1 MCVAAVYLCARFI
14 PRQAR
19 RLSASSASP
28 HRDSSPPLHLST
40 FASPV
45 RRSAQPCC
53 TVTALPTIRRLFVA
67 RALRAFLCDAVTFQ
81 GWPSSG
87 IRTRAPPAVRRLT
100 AVLDLFPG
108 SSFGRVA
115 KEGTVK

>member
-19 RLSASSASP
+19 RP
-28 HRDSSPPLHLST
+28 HHIVTLLHLST

-100 AVLDLFPG
+100 AVLDLFSG